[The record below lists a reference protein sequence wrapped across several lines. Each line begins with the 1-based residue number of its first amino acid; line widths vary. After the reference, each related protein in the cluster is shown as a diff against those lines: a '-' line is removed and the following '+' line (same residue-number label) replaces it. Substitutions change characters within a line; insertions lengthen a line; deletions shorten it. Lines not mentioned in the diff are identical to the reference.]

1 MKLQLEFRIKRHS
14 RMLAEGINLLC
25 GSIRV
30 AWRTLIHILMGYQV
44 VRWLLQFY
52 ENVTNSDKLQ
62 QQQQVQRGLGANARE
77 GEEEAA
83 GREEETEDKE
93 CLKISSDNRNIVNA
107 TAVMGNA
114 VKRSN
119 SSSRRSSNASNSSS
133 RGSSNSRSRSN
144 STRNKSVQ
152 KRHSEV

>member
-1 MKLQLEFRIKRHS
+1 
-14 RMLAEGINLLC
+14 
-25 GSIRV
+25 
-30 AWRTLIHILMGYQV
+30 MGYQV
-44 VRWLLQFY
+44 VRWLLQYY
-52 ENVTNSDKLQ
+52 ENVTNSDEPQQEHEQ
-62 QQQQVQRGLGANARE
+62 QQQQPVQWGLGANARE

-119 SSSRRSSNASNSSS
+119 SNSRRSSNASNS
-133 RGSSNSRSRSN
+133 SSNSRSRSN

>member
-1 MKLQLEFRIKRHS
+1 MQLEFRIKRHS

-25 GSIRV
+25 GSIRA
-30 AWRTLIHILMGYQV
+30 AWQSLIHILMGYQV
-44 VRWLLQFY
+44 VRWLLQY
-52 ENVTNSDKLQ
+52 HENVTNTDEP
-62 QQQQVQRGLGANARE
+62 QQQQVQRSLGENACE

-83 GREEETEDKE
+83 GREEETDKE
-93 CLKISSDNRNIVNA
+93 CFQISCDNRNIINA

-114 VKRSN
+114 GSSKSSSN
-119 SSSRRSSNASNSSS
+119 S
-133 RGSSNSRSRSN
+133 RGSNSRSRSN

>member
-1 MKLQLEFRIKRHS
+1 
-14 RMLAEGINLLC
+14 MLAEGINLLC

-44 VRWLLQFY
+44 VRWLLQYY
-52 ENVTNSDKLQ
+52 ENVTNSDEPQ
-62 QQQQVQRGLGANARE
+62 HEQQQQVQRGLGANARE

-83 GREEETEDKE
+83 GREEETGDKE